1 MYLSVV
7 YFITGLLGFLT
18 FSVVVAQYRS
28 NRKVNIYLLILIL
41 FTASRF
47 LFCGIR
53 VLIPFTVTENVMIAF
68 RSFGCLV
75 FPCVYL
81 YFKNLVID
89 EKYFIKADLRHFILP
104 VAFGIVNLSIR
115 KYAISFHIYVY
126 FLFSAIALYYLFLS
140 YIELKNKV
148 WFRKS
153 KVAIVD
159 EQKVLIRNWT
169 IFFFIL
175 CALSLLRLLISLFL
189 DVYVAGYS
197 DGTNYFWISAILCCI
212 LFFKVLLTP
221 IVLHFTAA
229 LSDKE
234 QKKENLELVFDDF
247 WILSESVL
255 LIEDQDLKLK
265 ERVDKNLLS
274 CVHKIERMAL
284 EQFCFRNPVI
294 SMRDF
299 AIKLGIPRSHLI
311 YIFKYHSNVSFIEFK
326 KTVRIYDAIKLI
338 EAGFLKSNAL
348 LCLSKKTGFSTYN
361 SFLTSFKEITGVG
374 PQEYN
379 KMIKE

>member
-1 MYLSVV
+1 
-7 YFITGLLGFLT
+7 
-18 FSVVVAQYRS
+18 
-28 NRKVNIYLLILIL
+28 
-41 FTASRF
+41 
-47 LFCGIR
+47 
-53 VLIPFTVTENVMIAF
+53 
-68 RSFGCLV
+68 
-75 FPCVYL
+75 
-81 YFKNLVID
+81 
-89 EKYFIKADLRHFILP
+89 
-104 VAFGIVNLSIR
+104 
-115 KYAISFHIYVY
+115 
-126 FLFSAIALYYLFLS
+126 
-140 YIELKNKV
+140 LKNKV

-153 KVAIVD
+153 KAAIVD

-169 IFFFIL
+169 IFFFIV
-175 CALSLLRLLISLFL
+175 CSLSLLRLLVSLFL

-247 WILSESVL
+247 WILSEAVL
-255 LIEDQDLKLK
+255 EIDDQDLKLK
-265 ERVDKNLLS
+265 DRVNENLLS
-274 CVHKIERMAL
+274 CVHKIERMAI

-326 KTVRIYDAIKLI
+326 KTVRIYDAINLI

-348 LCLSKKTGFSTYN
+348 LCLSKKTGFSTYD
-361 SFLTSFKEITGVG
+361 SFFYSFKEITGVS

-379 KMIKE
+379 KMIK